1 MVYYNPYY
9 TSLFLWSLVWTL
21 EVKNDKGLPLYPGL
35 GEIRVKVV
43 ENIRLENSG
52 SRYILLSYF
61 LGNPL
66 LMIGN
71 KALTNLLLIFSWGNI
86 C

>member
-1 MVYYNPYY
+1 MG
-9 TSLFLWSLVWTL
+9 LGIGVWKGSSGL
-21 EVKNDKGLPLYPGL
+21 EGKEEGL
-35 GEIRVKVV
+35 GEIRVKEV